1 MTRKKTP
8 RKISAERK
16 KLLAMTRSW
25 DDYMQEEL
33 ADPKEAELYLAISI
47 EEYLAD
53 GDMDSFLSSLRHVA
67 KARGGMARVAKKT
80 GLSRESL
87 YRTLSRRG
95 NPQFRTML
103 SVIHALGMRVRIES
117 IPTK

>member
-1 MTRKKTP
+1 MTRKKPTQ
-8 RKISAERK
+8 KISAERK

-25 DDYMQEEL
+25 DDYMQEAL
-33 ADPKEAELYLAISI
+33 SDPEEAEAYLAVAI
-47 EEYLAD
+47 EEYLED
-53 GDMDSFLSSLRHVA
+53 NDMDSFLSSLRHLA

-103 SVIHALGMRVRIES
+103 SVIAALGMRIRIEPVPRS
-117 IPTK
+117 